1 MIASFSNW
9 CDSLLEPFEGL
20 SSSMRRALSAGVW
33 LIFTVHH
40 AHSFI
45 SSQTS
50 PSSTRS
56 TMIPNAAG
64 GGGFAKASQK
74 PDGKLG
80 KKKVLGRD
88 SSSKS
93 VPTRQPK
100 DWDVS
105 CGCGSGE
112 KYSKCCGRFH
122 LQHQQRGSRSSK
134 PEIVATPEELVRSRF
149 TAYKYRLPE
158 YLVSTSW
165 KFALEVNGGGVA
177 GRVFEKSKVNELK
190 RSVKEEQAELLKFID
205 SYDFEDLEIV
215 EAAAPLP
222 SIDADITDVC
232 SVAFRCNLKAR
243 SGGAIRTPSGQ
254 LESSNFLSDNVVKFS
269 EKSTFR
275 RSKTSGRWYYEDGE
289 VGYEGKTLDERFDS
303 EERQNA
309 IVKQKAKMNRGKGK

>member
-1 MIASFSNW
+1 MI
-9 CDSLLEPFEGL
+9 
-20 SSSMRRALSAGVW
+20 R
-33 LIFTVHH
+33 
-40 AHSFI
+40 
-45 SSQTS
+45 
-50 PSSTRS
+50 
-56 TMIPNAAG
+56 NAAG

-74 PDGKLG
+74 PGGKLG
-80 KKKVLGRD
+80 KGRD

-222 SIDADITDVC
+222 SIDADITDLC

-243 SGGAIRTPSGQ
+243 SGGAIRTQSGQ

-269 EKSTFR
+269 EKSTFC
-275 RSKTSGRWYYEDGE
+275 RSKTSGRWYYKDGE

-309 IVKQKAKMNRGKGK
+309 IGKQKAKMNR